1 LQKEPGGGRI
11 FQKNQDISLA

>member
-11 FQKNQDISLA
+11 FQKNQDVSLA